1 MKKIAVIGGTG
12 FLGSN
17 FISEC
22 NGQFKLRL
30 LTRNKNK
37 ELDSD
42 NLEFIYGDLL
52 DARSL
57 PVFLESCKTLINFS
71 YLDGG
76 ESKNIEAIQ
85 NLIEA
90 AKAAN
95 IRRFIHISTA
105 VVVGKTNVKI
115 IGEEAICS
123 PINQYQQVKL
133 AIEALLI
140 KSLCPAGIE
149 LIILRPTEIIGVGGS
164 GLAFMVERI
173 RKSSELV
180 NYLHYLFYK
189 NRSFNFVSVQAVA
202 KALIFLINSRFNIN
216 PNIFILSD
224 DDNAGNTYEF
234 LESVIYKTIKR
245 NRFYRIKIGI
255 SKATLSL
262 IYKVLGSQSSPNR
275 AYSRKKIESIGYVFP
290 NNIEEVINKIVNNL
304 IIKG

>member
-1 MKKIAVIGGTG
+1 
-12 FLGSN
+12 
-17 FISEC
+17 
-22 NGQFKLRL
+22 
-30 LTRNKNK
+30 
-37 ELDSD
+37 
-42 NLEFIYGDLL
+42 
-52 DARSL
+52 
-57 PVFLESCKTLINFS
+57 
-71 YLDGG
+71 
-76 ESKNIEAIQ
+76 
-85 NLIEA
+85 
-90 AKAAN
+90 
-95 IRRFIHISTA
+95 
-105 VVVGKTNVKI
+105 
-115 IGEEAICS
+115 
-123 PINQYQQVKL
+123 
-133 AIEALLI
+133 
-140 KSLCPAGIE
+140 
-149 LIILRPTEIIGVGGS
+149 
-164 GLAFMVERI
+164 MVERI